1 MVAAEGIPNLNYDSQ
16 YGTQDKL
23 VTRLIQL
30 IRVNNKISV
39 TKMSEATDVSVRK
52 APRHWISKMTYHT
65 YISSGYSRYLKI
77 SKVKWLFR
85 FKSWQG
91 ENRCC
96 LMDTEK
102 EI

>member
-52 APRHWISKMTYHT
+52 APRH
-65 YISSGYSRYLKI
+65 
-77 SKVKWLFR
+77 
-85 FKSWQG
+85 
-91 ENRCC
+91 
-96 LMDTEK
+96 
-102 EI
+102 